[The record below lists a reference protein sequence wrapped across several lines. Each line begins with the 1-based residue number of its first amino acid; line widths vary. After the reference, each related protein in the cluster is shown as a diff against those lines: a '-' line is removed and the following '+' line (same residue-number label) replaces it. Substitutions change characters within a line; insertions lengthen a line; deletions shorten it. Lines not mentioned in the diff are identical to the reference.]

1 MRIENDEGLSELLKS
16 SEETQLCTGFGFTE
30 GPLWVAADNA
40 LIFSDI
46 PGNRMHRWRPGTS
59 EGEVYRDPSGHSN
72 GLTLDHDGNVLAC
85 EHSGRRVSRAPYD
98 GAAEA
103 VVGSFEGNTLNS
115 PNDLVVHSSGAIY
128 FTDPSY
134 GIPRPG
140 QTRVLG
146 DPNAVQ
152 EIDYQGVYRIAPDG
166 TLTLLTDDLIMPN
179 GLAFSPDFSKLYVSD
194 TGATH
199 KDGHPREIRVYEVV
213 DGVALANGR
222 HFADMSPG
230 VADGMRVDTDGNL
243 WASAGWGGAGF
254 DGVHVFAPD
263 GDRIAKIHL
272 PEPGSN
278 VCFGGLRKNRLF
290 ITAGQSLYSMFV
302 EAQGA
307 QTP

>member
-16 SEETQLCTGFGFTE
+16 SEETHLCTGLTFTE
-30 GPLWVAADNA
+30 GPLWVASDNA

-46 PGNRMHRWRPGTS
+46 PGNKMHRWRPGSS
-59 EGEVYRDPSGHSN
+59 EAEVYRDPSGHSN

-103 VVGSFEGNTLNS
+103 IVTTFDGKTLNS

-146 DPNAVQ
+146 DPEAVQ
-152 EIDYQGVYRIAPDG
+152 EIDYQGVYRIATDG

-179 GLAFSPDFSKLYVSD
+179 GLAFSPDESVLYIADSSERRVIRRFDVQSDGSLTGGEVFVDMSDDERRGVPDGMKLDEDGRIWS
-194 TGATH
+194 TGAGGVWVIEP
-199 KDGHPREIRVYEVV
+199 DGHRL
-213 DGVALANGR
+213 GVFETEEHAANLT
-222 HFADMSPG
+222 F
-230 VADGMRVDTDGNL
+230 
-243 WASAGWGGAGF
+243 GGADF
-254 DGVHVFAPD
+254 STLFLTASTSVYSVETAVRGVV
-263 GDRIAKIHL
+263 
-272 PEPGSN
+272 PGS
-278 VCFGGLRKNRLF
+278 R
-290 ITAGQSLYSMFV
+290 
-302 EAQGA
+302 
-307 QTP
+307 

>member
-30 GPLWVAADNA
+30 GPLWVASDNA

-85 EHSGRRVSRAPYD
+85 EHSGRRVSRASYD

-103 VVGSFEGNTLNS
+103 VVAAFEGNTLNS

-152 EIDYQGVYRIAPDG
+152 EIDFQGVYRIALDG
-166 TLTLLTDDLIMPN
+166 RLTLLTDDLVMPN
-179 GLAFSPDFSKLYVSD
+179 GLAFSPDESVLYIADSSERRVIRRFEVQSDGSLTGGEVFVDMSDDERRGVPDGMKLDEGGRIWS
-194 TGATH
+194 TGAGGVWVIEP
-199 KDGHPREIRVYEVV
+199 DGHRL
-213 DGVALANGR
+213 GVFEMEEHAANLT
-222 HFADMSPG
+222 F
-230 VADGMRVDTDGNL
+230 
-243 WASAGWGGAGF
+243 GGADF
-254 DGVHVFAPD
+254 STLFLTASTSVYSVETAVRGVV
-263 GDRIAKIHL
+263 
-272 PEPGSN
+272 PGS
-278 VCFGGLRKNRLF
+278 R
-290 ITAGQSLYSMFV
+290 
-302 EAQGA
+302 
-307 QTP
+307 

>member
-179 GLAFSPDFSKLYVSD
+179 GLAFSPDESVLYIADSSERRVIRRFEVQSDGSLAGGEVFVDMSDDERRGGPDGMKLDEDGRIWS
-194 TGATH
+194 TGAGGVWVIEP
-199 KDGHPREIRVYEVV
+199 DGHRLGVV
-213 DGVALANGR
+213 ETEEHAANLT
-222 HFADMSPG
+222 F
-230 VADGMRVDTDGNL
+230 
-243 WASAGWGGAGF
+243 GGADF
-254 DGVHVFAPD
+254 STLLLTASTSVYSVETAVRGVV
-263 GDRIAKIHL
+263 
-272 PEPGSN
+272 PGS
-278 VCFGGLRKNRLF
+278 R
-290 ITAGQSLYSMFV
+290 
-302 EAQGA
+302 
-307 QTP
+307 